1 MKRTKIVATV
11 ADHRS
16 TPECIAKLI
25 DAGVNVFRLNSAHS
39 SPESSRKVV
48 ETIRSVSDKVAVL
61 IDTKGPEIRTCGI
74 DEAIQVKAGDRLR
87 VSHGP
92 VATAGFQVS
101 YTRIAEEVPLQSL
114 MLIDDGAVELRV
126 VAKEPG
132 ALICEVTNSG
142 EIANRKSINVPGTQL
157 DLPSLTERDKEF
169 IDMAIDCDLDFI
181 AHSFVRNKADV
192 QCIQEILDARN
203 SEIKIIAKIE
213 NREGIDNLEEI
224 LDLAFGVMV
233 ARGDLGIEV
242 PMEQLPAMQKRMIDT
257 CVRRGKPVIT
267 ATQMLH
273 TMIENPRPT
282 RAEVSDIANAVLDGT
297 DALMLSGET
306 AYGQYALES
315 VQTMARIAREAER
328 TKSRVDHGG
337 YGGSVQD
344 TLDSSVHSFFAS
356 AAIEAA
362 SRLPLKAIVISTLT
376 GFTARL
382 CAAYRDSCPLYAV
395 SERQRTVRELA
406 LTYGVR
412 AIRIDRPSSAENA
425 VCAGISGALDAEL
438 IEEED
443 LIAFICGTHKETGLN
458 NFLHI
463 GTPQM
468 LVCPIEK

>member
-11 ADHRS
+11 ADHRC
-16 TPECIAKLI
+16 TPEFIGALI

-39 SPESSRKVV
+39 NPEGSRKVV

-87 VSHGP
+87 VSYGP
-92 VATAGFQVS
+92 VGEAGFQVS
-101 YTRIAEEVPLQSL
+101 YSKIAEEVPLQSL

-126 VAKEPG
+126 VEKEPG
-132 ALICEVTNSG
+132 ALVCEVTNAG
-142 EIANRKSINVPGTQL
+142 EIANRKSVNVPGTQL
-157 DLPSLTERDKEF
+157 NLPSLTERDKEF
-169 IDMAIDCDLDFI
+169 IAMAIDCDMDFI

-192 QCIQEILDARN
+192 QCIQDLLDAKN
-203 SEIKIIAKIE
+203 SDIKIIAKIE

-224 LDLAFGVMV
+224 LDVAFGVMV

-257 CVRRGKPVIT
+257 CIRRAKPVIT

-282 RAEVSDIANAVLDGT
+282 RAEVSDVANAVLDGT

-315 VQTMARIAREAER
+315 VKTMARIAREAER
-328 TKSRVDHGG
+328 QRSRADGGG

-344 TLDSSVHSFFAS
+344 TLDSTVHSFFAT
-356 AAIEAA
+356 AAIDAA
-362 SRLPLKAIVISTLT
+362 KQLPLKAIVVSTRS

-382 CAAYRDSCPLYAV
+382 CAAYRESCRMIAV
-395 SERQRTVRELA
+395 SESPRTIRELA
-406 LTYGVR
+406 LTYGVQ
-412 AIRIDRPSSAENA
+412 ALCMDKPTSAENA
-425 VCAGISGALDAEL
+425 VCMGVAAVLEAGLIEKDDLLAFISG
-438 IEEED
+438 I
-443 LIAFICGTHKETGLN
+443 HKLTGLN
-458 NFLHI
+458 NFLHV
-463 GTPQM
+463 GTPDR
-468 LVCPIEK
+468 LVCTVDK